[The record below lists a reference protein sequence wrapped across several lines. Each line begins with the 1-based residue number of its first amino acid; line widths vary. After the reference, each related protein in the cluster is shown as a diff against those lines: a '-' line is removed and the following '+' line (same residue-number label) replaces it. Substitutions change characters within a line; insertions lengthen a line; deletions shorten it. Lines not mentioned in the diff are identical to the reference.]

1 MLFIQDKNV
10 FRKSRVSERERE
22 RERER
27 LREKEERKVVHF
39 QQQLYKKRN
48 IEIGIRL
55 TPVCC

>member
-10 FRKSRVSERERE
+10 FRKSRVSERE